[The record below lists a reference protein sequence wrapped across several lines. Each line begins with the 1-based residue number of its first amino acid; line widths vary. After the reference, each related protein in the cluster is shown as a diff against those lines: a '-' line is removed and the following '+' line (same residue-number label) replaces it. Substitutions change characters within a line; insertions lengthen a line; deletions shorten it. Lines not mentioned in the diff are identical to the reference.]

1 MTEVDISILSKIP
14 KEYFH
19 PKPKINSSLIMLKR
33 HPSKISW
40 VNQEYRELFTKNQ
53 FNKALSY
60 AKIKDLRNINFEQFL
75 SVFNSYKLFNN

>member
-1 MTEVDISILSKIP
+1 
-14 KEYFH
+14 
-19 PKPKINSSLIMLKR
+19 MLKR
-33 HPSKISW
+33 HPSKISHKDKKIYNNFVMKW